1 MAPLCKVFSYLC
13 GRGDADSLREILT
26 PVFSLYE
33 VEPSPSDL
41 RSDTSPR
48 GGGFKVCTNLMIGL

>member
-26 PVFSLYE
+26 PVFSLYDI
-33 VEPSPSDL
+33 VGADPYILKRKAFLP
-41 RSDTSPR
+41 
-48 GGGFKVCTNLMIGL
+48 